1 MTNQQEKSQSTLA
14 LWCCDYCTLWWI
26 CQPTTESNVWR
37 LFRLSKFPNP
47 SLEIGKCP
55 VWKVSGPDAS
65 VCPECG
71 STMSKL
77 SLPKEE
83 IPTPYVALQN

>member
-1 MTNQQEKSQSTLA
+1 MMDQQEISQSTLT

-26 CQPTTESNVWR
+26 SQPARSHVWR

-47 SLEIGKCP
+47 SIEIGKCP

-71 STMSKL
+71 TKMAKL
-77 SLPKEE
+77 PLPKQE